1 MGQPLRTGQVVQR
14 LMQDSIT
21 HRYGGN
27 DAYPEPFR
35 GWAFRNATR
44 GYAPEMDEDD
54 GTMSAWYCFAAL
66 GLYPTIVG
74 EPVYDLFSPL
84 FDEAVLRMDEAG
96 RVKTVIRT
104 SGRRSPRQPLRRV
117 TWNGQPL
124 PRFQLSHS
132 QLSRG
137 GQLVFWY

>member
-1 MGQPLRTGQVVQR
+1 
-14 LMQDSIT
+14 
-21 HRYGGN
+21 
-27 DAYPEPFR
+27 
-35 GWAFRNATR
+35 
-44 GYAPEMDEDD
+44 
-54 GTMSAWYCFAAL
+54 MSAWYCFAAL

-117 TWNGQPL
+117 TWNGQAL
-124 PRFQLSHS
+124 PTFQISHAR
-132 QLSRG
+132 LAKG